1 MSNYSTK
8 TKRCCKQP
16 PVHVVIFVLQ
26 HKTSTTNGVGDV
38 NHQVCGRLKSR
49 YFTIIVAPRQHRTFV
64 GDGWI
69 PWGRDSLRQQPVN
82 GREAPLPNE
91 HLDYIAGDQKGVLH
105 ILQ

>member
-1 MSNYSTK
+1 MSNCSIK
-8 TKRCCKQP
+8 TKRFCKQP

-26 HKTSTTNGVGDV
+26 RKTSNTNGVGEV
-38 NHQVCGRLKSR
+38 NHQVYGRLKSR
-49 YFTIIVAPRQHRTFV
+49 YFTIIEAPRQHRTFV
-64 GDGWI
+64 GDGGI
-69 PWGRDSLRQQPVN
+69 PWGRDSLRQQTVD